1 MTLSTESD
9 LWVFTAEKL
18 LTRILKMV
26 YNYGLRVFIL
36 HFTPF
41 LSIFRRI
48 AHLHVECVMDA
59 KHPHAWNYFA
69 CSSLKG

>member
-1 MTLSTESD
+1 MSELMSEPQ
-9 LWVFTAEKL
+9 KNL
-18 LTRILKMV
+18 LTCIPKMV
-26 YNYGLRVFIL
+26 YNNSLRVFIL